1 MQRTLRWFVFALTIL
16 FLLPGL
22 IAACG
27 TADTAADAPA
37 TEPDTSTQ
45 EASAPQTEPEAPALG
60 ATDTADV
67 ADTADNTDS
76 GDPFSTE
83 AIASRLQAEGSTL
96 NLYWPAGGTIK
107 MWITDELVPGY
118 EAFVADT
125 YGVDMTVNILPTG
138 GGDQEFFQRLQ
149 AYEQANPDTNDFDI
163 DVTRIV
169 PSVDLI
175 NAAEEGRLLPIL
187 PEYAPMLP
195 HMEAVN
201 APGLDSFTLDG
212 QTYAIPV
219 YQPTISFF
227 YNADEVPDPPQTMD
241 ELLDW
246 AAENPRRF
254 TYEDPRA
261 GSGIGSGTMFM
272 LTVMQTFGDPNDP
285 ATYDAGIAYLADLQ
299 EHVYPQPTEAAQMLE
314 LMKRGDIWLM
324 AFWNDWGLSAARD
337 QNIDFMQNYF
347 PEEGMPVRNTP
358 VAIPSSAAHPTAALL
373 FVDYTLS
380 DEIQRELALLTR
392 QIPASTSAEVW
403 EGLPDDTFG
412 YDFAYIQDRTFAAF
426 NSQAGLTNLQ
436 VMVDTFT
443 VEVLDK

>member
-1 MQRTLRWFVFALTIL
+1 MHRTLRRFVFALTVL
-16 FLLPGL
+16 LLLPGL

-27 TADTAADAPA
+27 AA
-37 TEPDTSTQ
+37 EPDTGTQ
-45 EASAPQTEPEAPALG
+45 ESAAPTPEAPAAADG
-60 ATDTADV
+60 ADATDDA
-67 ADTADNTDS
+67 AS
-76 GDPFSTE
+76 SDPLSTE
-83 AIASRLQAEGSTL
+83 AIASRLQEEGATL
-96 NLYWPAGGTIK
+96 NFYWPAGGTIK

-125 YGVDMTVNILPTG
+125 YGVDVTVNILPTG

-175 NAAEEGRLLPIL
+175 NAAEEGWLLPIL
-187 PEYAPMLP
+187 PEYEPMLT
-195 HMEAVN
+195 HMETVN
-201 APGLDSFTLDG
+201 EPGLDSFTLEG

-227 YNADEVPDPPQTMD
+227 YNADEVPEPPQTME
-241 ELLDW
+241 ELLNW

-261 GSGIGSGTMFM
+261 GSGIGSGTMFL

-285 ATYDAGIAYLADLQ
+285 ATYDAGFEYLAELQ

-347 PEEGMPVRNTP
+347 PEEGTPVRNTP

-380 DEIQRELALLTR
+380 DEIQRDLALLTQ

-403 EGLPDDTFG
+403 EELPDDTFG

-426 NSQAGLTNLQ
+426 NSQDNLTGLQ
-436 VMVDTFT
+436 VMVDEFT

>member
-1 MQRTLRWFVFALTIL
+1 MRSAPRKLLVALTL
-16 FLLPGL
+16 LLVLPGL
-22 IAACG
+22 ITACSTAG
-27 TADTAADAPA
+27 TAPAAPETQPTAETVAGQSDA
-37 TEPDTSTQ
+37 
-45 EASAPQTEPEAPALG
+45 
-60 ATDTADV
+60 
-67 ADTADNTDS
+67 ADTADTSADA
-76 GDPFSTE
+76 FSTE
-83 AIASRLQAEGSTL
+83 AIAARLQEEGATL

-118 EAFVADT
+118 EAFVHET
-125 YGVDMTVNILPTG
+125 YDVDMTVNILPTG
-138 GGDQEFFQRLQ
+138 GGDQEFFQRLS
-149 AYEQANPDTNDFDI
+149 AYEQADPVGDDFDI
-163 DVTRIV
+163 DVTRVV

-175 NAAEEGRLLPIL
+175 EAAEAGWLLPIL
-187 PEYAPMLP
+187 PDYAPMLP
-195 HMEAVN
+195 NMQAVN
-201 APGLDSFTLDG
+201 EPGLQSFTINE
-212 QTYAIPV
+212 QTFAIPV

-227 YNADEVPDPPQTMD
+227 YNAEQVPDPPQTM
-241 ELLDW
+241 EKLLDW
-246 AAENPRRF
+246 AEENPRRF

-261 GSGIGSGTMFM
+261 GSGIGSGTMFL
-272 LTVMQTFGDPNDP
+272 LTVMNTFGDPDDRT
-285 ATYDAGIAYLADLQ
+285 TYEPGFDYLADLQ

-380 DEIQRELALLTR
+380 DEIQQELALLTQ

-403 EGLPDDTFG
+403 EDLPEDTFG

-426 NSQAGLTNLQ
+426 NSEENLTALQ
-436 VMVDTFT
+436 VMVNEFT
-443 VEVLDK
+443 AEVLDK